1 MERENDVQLIRRI
14 LSGDTAAFSTL
25 VRKHQSSVHTFVCRK
40 IGDFHYAEE
49 ITQDT
54 FLIVHYKLATLKDP
68 HRFSGWLY
76 RIAARQ
82 CLLWQR
88 KKRVQTE
95 SLENANV
102 RLIEKITYSE
112 YIAEEQAK
120 AATEV
125 QRDIVER
132 LLAQLPKGERTV
144 VTLHYFQEMTC
155 KEISLFL
162 GVSVGTVKSS
172 LHRARCRLMRAQPT
186 L

>member
-1 MERENDVQLIRRI
+1 MERENDVQLIHRI
-14 LSGDTAAFSTL
+14 LSGDAAAFSTL

-68 HRFSGWLY
+68 HRFEGWLY

-82 CLLWQR
+82 CTLWQR
-88 KKRVQTE
+88 KKRIQTQ
-95 SLENANV
+95 SLEDTTI
-102 RLIEKITYSE
+102 RLIEKATYSQ
-112 YIAEEQAK
+112 YIAEEQAR

-125 QRDIVER
+125 QRDIVEK
-132 LLAQLPKGERTV
+132 LLAQLPKNERTV

-162 GVSVGTVKSS
+162 GVSIGTVKSA
-172 LHRARCRLMRAQPT
+172 LHRARGRLMRAQPT
-186 L
+186 V